1 LPARNGFWNFP
12 IFKVVYPRH
21 FSIIFSCK
29 CAPNKDF
36 QILFSSSTRFT
47 MPLTFRPATRAD
59 APNIVSLVNA
69 AYRGEESRKGWTTEA
84 ELLDGV
90 RTHEDEIATLIATPH
105 SAILLALDDAK
116 LVASVH
122 LQLVSDAAFLGMF
135 AVQPTGQSRGVG
147 KLMMAEA
154 ERFVVREWNATKML
168 MDVISVRQELIAFY
182 ERRGYRLTGKTKPFP
197 IADDLWTPKVKDM
210 VLARMEKTLTPT

>member
-1 LPARNGFWNFP
+1 
-12 IFKVVYPRH
+12 
-21 FSIIFSCK
+21 
-29 CAPNKDF
+29 
-36 QILFSSSTRFT
+36 

-59 APNIVSLVNA
+59 AANIVSLVNA

-135 AVQPTGQSRGVG
+135 AVKPTGQSQGVG

-154 ERFVVREWNATKML
+154 ERFVVREWSATKML

-197 IADDLWTPKVKDM
+197 IADDLWTPKVNDM